1 METYKAKPQ
10 PRKLKTQNGWKIL
23 LAASAVCSTI
33 LFMAF
38 LGYFFYLLN
47 TLPKVDRLADYRP
60 PILSQ
65 VFGQD
70 GTLVGEF
77 YLERRTVVP
86 VDKMPRRL
94 IQAFV
99 SAEDSNFY
107 QHKGIDYIGV
117 MRAVIKNVI
126 SMRKKEGA
134 STITQQVAK
143 SMLLTPEKKFSRK
156 LKEAI
161 LAKRMEERLS
171 KDEILYIYLNQ
182 IYMGAGAYGVQLA
195 AETYFGKEV
204 DKLNLAEM
212 AMLAGL
218 PKAPNSYSPIK
229 HLDRAKERQA
239 YVLERMV
246 KEGYVTQAEADYA
259 KATPIVIQ
267 PLKKVNA
274 DQSAYFLEEVRKQLE
289 VKYGEERLYKD
300 GLKIYTTMNAEM
312 QKGAY
317 DSVVNGLKALDKRQ
331 GFRGA
336 TKYLQAEEVEP
347 FCKKVEDGIDYL
359 ALKQGSVYQGVVT
372 ALDPKKRELTVR
384 VGDRTGTVTRKNMEW
399 AGRLELV
406 NSFGKP
412 ESKRAIGL
420 GAVLELQVKE
430 PDVERA
436 GAVFAL
442 DQVPE
447 AQAALIAI
455 DPLTGGVRAMVGGYD
470 FRKSQFNRAMQAKR
484 NPGSAFKPVIYAA
497 ALDKGMTT
505 ASIID
510 DSQVEYESG
519 KEKTWKPRNYDNVYR
534 GPVTMREA
542 LTNSINV
549 VSVKILEQIGVYSAI
564 EYAKKLG
571 INSTMS
577 NNLTL
582 ALGSSSVTPMELT
595 NAYAVFA
602 SGGYRTTPYFITK
615 VLDREG
621 NVLEEVAEPQLP
633 VFSAPS
639 SAAVRV
645 VEDGDGDEEQVEGEE
660 AAPVQMVQPAAQPDG
675 TQALG
680 AIPVIPPE
688 TAFIMT
694 NLMQSVVTSGTGGR
708 ARALGRPVAGKTGT
722 TNDMK
727 DAWFVGYV
735 PQLVAGVWVGYD
747 QERSLG
753 ASGSGG
759 QAAAPIWTE
768 FMQRALVGVPVQ
780 QFRTPSNVTFAL
792 IDRRSGKLAREG
804 APGAVQECFISGSEP
819 TSYGPEPA
827 AEPFAPFVPGM
838 PDAPAVPGVPA
849 TPGVRGVPAGPSVR
863 GVPAVPGA
871 VE

>member
-1 METYKAKPQ
+1 METYKAQ
-10 PRKLKTQNGWKIL
+10 PRQPQRRLKKSPTLKYL
-23 LAASAVCSTI
+23 LWGATGGATVM
-33 LFMAF
+33 LFAF
-38 LGYFFYLLN
+38 LGYFFYLLGA
-47 TLPKVDRLADYRP
+47 LPKVDRLADYRP

-65 VFGQD
+65 VYGQD

-86 VDKMPRRL
+86 VDKMPKRL

-107 QHKGIDYIGV
+107 QHKGIDYLGIA
-117 MRAVIKNVI
+117 RAAVKNLI

-161 LAKRMEERLS
+161 LAKRMEERLT

-182 IYMGAGAYGVQLA
+182 IYLGAGAYGVQLA

-229 HLDRAKERQA
+229 HLERAKERQG

-246 KEGYVTQAEADYA
+246 KEGYITQAEAEYA

-274 DQSAYFLEEVRKQLE
+274 EQSAYFLEQVRQQLVE
-289 VKYGEERLYKD
+289 KYGEERLYKD

-312 QKGAY
+312 QRGAY
-317 DSVVNGLKALDKRQ
+317 DSVVNGLKAVDKRQ

-336 TKYLQAEEVEP
+336 ARYLAETEVEP
-347 FCKKVEDGIDYL
+347 FCKKVEDDIDEL
-359 ALKQGSVYQGVVT
+359 SLKQGAVYQGVVT
-372 ALDPKKRELTVR
+372 GVDPAKRELTVR
-384 VGDRTGTVTRKNMEW
+384 VGDRTGTLPKKNMEW
-399 AGRLELV
+399 AGKVELV
-406 NSFGKP
+406 NSYGKP
-412 ESKRAIGL
+412 QAKRAIGL

-430 PDVERA
+430 PDKNRA

-455 DPLTGGVRAMVGGYD
+455 DPMTGGVRAMVGGYD
-470 FRKSQFNRAMQAKR
+470 YKKSQFNRAMQAKR

-497 ALDKGMTT
+497 ALEHGMTT

-519 KEKTWKPRNYDNVYR
+519 GDKAWKPKNYDNVYR

-549 VSVKILEQIGVYSAI
+549 VSVKILEKIGVGTAI
-564 EYAKKLG
+564 DYAKKLG
-571 INSTMS
+571 ITSPLAS
-577 NNLTL
+577 NLTL

-595 NAYAVFA
+595 SAYAVFA
-602 SGGYRTTPYFITK
+602 SGGYRTTPYFVTK
-615 VLDREG
+615 VLDRDG
-621 NVLEEVAEPQLP
+621 NVLEEVQEPKVP
-633 VFSAPS
+633 VFGKMS
-639 SAAVRV
+639 SAAADAPA
-645 VEDGDGDEEQVEGEE
+645 EGDGEEG
-660 AAPVQMVQPAAQPDG
+660 AAPPAVPQPGQPVLSEASG
-675 TQALG
+675 G
-680 AIPVIPPE
+680 VVPVIPPE

-694 NLMQSVVTSGTGGR
+694 NLMESVVSSGTGGR

-753 ASGSGG
+753 SGGSGG

-768 FMQRALVGVPVQ
+768 FMQRALAGVPVKS
-780 QFRTPSNVTFAL
+780 FPTPGNVTFAL
-792 IDRRSGKLAREG
+792 IDPRNGHLAKEG
-804 APGAVQECFISGSEP
+804 TPGAVQECFVSGTEP
-819 TSYGPEPA
+819 TSYGSDPAPEA
-827 AEPFAPFVPGM
+827 AS
-838 PDAPAVPGVPA
+838 
-849 TPGVRGVPAGPSVR
+849 TP
-863 GVPAVPGA
+863 
-871 VE
+871 